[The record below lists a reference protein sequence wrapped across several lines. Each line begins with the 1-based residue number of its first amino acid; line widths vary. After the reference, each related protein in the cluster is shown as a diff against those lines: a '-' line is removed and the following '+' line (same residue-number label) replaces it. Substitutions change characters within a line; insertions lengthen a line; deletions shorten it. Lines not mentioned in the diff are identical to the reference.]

1 MVYGFVMC
9 FGKLLNAFFYSL
21 SGIKFLLQ
29 ERAFLQEIML
39 GVVLFVLMFFSQN
52 TKAEILYIFSSYC
65 LVLIT
70 ESLNTCI
77 ETVVDRISSEKNLLS
92 KKAKD
97 IGSAAVFFALV
108 HLGIVLISLIRI

>member
-1 MVYGFVMC
+1 MNCGLIMGFD
-9 FGKLLNAFFYSL
+9 KLLNAFFYSL

-39 GVVLFVLMFFSQN
+39 GVILFVLMFFSQN

-77 ETVVDRISSEKNLLS
+77 ETVVNRISLKKDPLS

-108 HLGIVLISLIRI
+108 HLGMVLVSLIRI

>member
-1 MVYGFVMC
+1 MGFD
-9 FGKLLNAFFYSL
+9 KLLKAFFYSL
-21 SGIKFLLQ
+21 SGMKFLLR

-39 GVVLFVLMFFSQN
+39 GAVLCVLLFFSQN
-52 TKAEILYIFSSYC
+52 TWSEILYIFSSYC

-77 ETVVDRISSEKNLLS
+77 ETVVNRISLEKNPLS

-97 IGSAAVFFALV
+97 IGSAAVFLALI
-108 HLGIVLISLIRI
+108 HLGVVSISLIRL

>member
-1 MVYGFVMC
+1 MNCGLIMYFD
-9 FGKLLNAFFYSL
+9 KLLNAFFYSL

-39 GVVLFVLMFFSQN
+39 GVILFVLMFFSQN

>member
-1 MVYGFVMC
+1 MC
-9 FGKLLNAFFYSL
+9 FDKLLKAFLYSL

-39 GVVLFVLMFFSQN
+39 GAILFVLMFFSQN
-52 TKAEILYIFSSYC
+52 TKSEILYIFSSYC

-92 KKAKD
+92 KRAKD
-97 IGSAAVFFALV
+97 IGSVAVFFSLV
-108 HLGIVLISLIRI
+108 HLGIVLVSLVRV